1 MRFRDF
7 DEFAASNGVV
17 EAEFLQL
24 GSDPIDSRVLR
35 VSLDRLVLMRG
46 SENVGCATRM
56 SGPPDTCALVL
67 QLEAAGTTF
76 WRGREVNERTLLS
89 YQPGSEHVAHTS
101 GGMVWTALFCEPAVL
116 DDAAL
121 LLHGVEPARSLATTA
136 FVEPHRAALGA
147 LRGALQQAFL
157 IAEAA
162 PHVLD
167 SHATR
172 RSLEESILRAA
183 VGAID
188 PQADRAAPEGPMFS
202 RERAVRRAEDVLA
215 NKLDVP
221 IYVLDLCEAAGV
233 SERTL
238 RNAFQSLYGMSPIRF
253 LQLRRLHQVRR
264 ALRSDAQASVTEVA
278 LRYGFGNLGR
288 FAVEYRQL
296 FGESP
301 SRTRRNTGP
310 R

>member
-1 MRFRDF
+1 MRFHDL
-7 DEFAASNGVV
+7 DEFATSNGLLD
-17 EAEFLQL
+17 AEFLQL
-24 GSDPIDSRVLR
+24 GSDPIESHVLR

-46 SENVGCATRM
+46 LENVRHATRM
-56 SGPPDTCALVL
+56 SGPPDICALVL
-67 QLEAAGTTF
+67 QLGGASATF

-89 YQPGSEHVAHTS
+89 YRPGSEHVARTS

-116 DDAAL
+116 DDAAHRM
-121 LLHGVEPARSLATTA
+121 HGVEPAQSPATSA
-136 FVEPHRAALGA
+136 FVEPHPAALDALRAAL
-147 LRGALQQAFL
+147 QEAFL

-162 PHVLD
+162 PHVLE

-183 VGAID
+183 VCAID
-188 PQADRAAPEGPMFS
+188 PQGDRAAPDGPMLS
-202 RERAVRRAEDVLA
+202 HERAVRRAEDALA
-215 NKLDVP
+215 DKLDTP
-221 IYVLDLCEAAGV
+221 IYVADLCNAAGV